1 MKKIFL
7 TLIAAVAMTTSVM
20 AQDSTQVRHEHKQ
33 MDPQEM
39 IKHRTDETVKKYELN
54 EEQAKK
60 LLDLNTRFA
69 DKMRPMMGGQRRGSF
84 ERRPMGDR
92 RPMGERPQMGERRQ
106 MGERPQIQG
115 NDSLREM
122 HRQMGERFQAQRM
135 DSLKARRP
143 MGERRGNFGGNR
155 EEMQKNMEA
164 YDAELKTILT
174 EEQYNAYKKDEQS
187 RRPRMG
193 MGMGPGRGM
202 RPNGNN
208 ENK

>member
-20 AQDSTQVRHEHKQ
+20 AQDSTQVRREHRQ

-39 IKHRTDETVKKYELN
+39 IKHRTDETVKKYGLN

-60 LLDLNTRFA
+60 LLDLNIRFA
-69 DKMRPMMGGQRRGSF
+69 DKMRPMMGGQRRGGF
-84 ERRPMGDR
+84 ERRQ
-92 RPMGERPQMGERRQ
+92 MGERPQMGERRQ
-106 MGERPQIQG
+106 LRERPQIQR

-122 HRQMGERFQAQRM
+122 HRQIGERPQPQGI
-135 DSLKARRP
+135 DSLRARRP